1 MKNIIFINGFV
12 IILLIISFIKDKKKT
27 KKSIMIAV
35 KSLGKI
41 APAILSIILLIGVSY
56 GLFADK
62 IALFF
67 GQDSGALGFF
77 SIALFGSILHMPSLL
92 AFPLAGSFLAEGASI
107 SSVAAFITTL
117 TMIGIVTLPLE
128 IKTLGKKFAIYRNV
142 FSFVITLIIA
152 SIMGVIL

>member
-1 MKNIIFINGFV
+1 MKNIIFINVFV

-67 GQDSGALGFF
+67 GQENGALGFI

-128 IKTLGKKFAIYRNV
+128 IKTLGKKFAIYRNI
-142 FSFVITLIIA
+142 FSFAIALIIA
-152 SIMGVIL
+152 SLMGVIL